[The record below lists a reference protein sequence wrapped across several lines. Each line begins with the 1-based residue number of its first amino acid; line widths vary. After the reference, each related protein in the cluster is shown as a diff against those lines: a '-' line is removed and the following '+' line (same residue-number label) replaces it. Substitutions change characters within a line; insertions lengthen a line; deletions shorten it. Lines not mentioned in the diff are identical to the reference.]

1 MTAMLVFGLL
11 LGMRHALDADHLA
24 AVATLVSRHN
34 RPGDALRQG
43 VAWGIGHTLTLL
55 LFGSLVI
62 WMDSMIPEQLA
73 RGLELLVGLMLVV
86 LGLDVLRRMYRDRI
100 HVHIHR
106 HGEQRHLH
114 LHSHRGESGVAH
126 EPDHHHHPH
135 PASLP
140 LRALFIGIM
149 HGLAG
154 SAALILL
161 TLETVGSPWL
171 GMAYM
176 GLFGIGS
183 IIGMALLS
191 LVMAIPLRQSARGLG
206 WFHHGLPLV
215 VGAAS
220 VFLGIHLVMDIVTA
234 GPIV

>member
-43 VAWGIGHTLTLL
+43 VAWGVGHTLTLL
-55 LFGSLVI
+55 VFGSLVI

-73 RGLELLVGLMLVV
+73 RGLELLVGLMLVA
-86 LGLDVLRRMYRDRI
+86 LGLDVLRRLYRDRL
-100 HVHIHR
+100 HVHVHS

-114 LHSHRGESGVAH
+114 VHSHRAESGTAH
-126 EPDHHHHPH
+126 DPGHHCHPH
-135 PASLP
+135 PAGLP

-161 TLETVGSPWL
+161 ALETVASPWL
-171 GMAYM
+171 GMVYM

-206 WFHHGLPLV
+206 WFHHGLQMV
-215 VGAAS
+215 VGAVS
-220 VFLGIHLVMDIVTA
+220 VFLGIDLVMDIMAA

>member
-43 VAWGIGHTLTLL
+43 LAWGVGHTLTLL
-55 LFGSLVI
+55 VFGSLVI
-62 WMDSMIPEQLA
+62 WMDRMIPEHLA
-73 RGLELLVGLMLVV
+73 QGLELLVGLMLVV
-86 LGLDVLRRMYRDRI
+86 LGLDVLRRLYRDRLQ
-100 HVHIHR
+100 VH
-106 HGEQRHLH
+106 G
-114 LHSHRGESGVAH
+114 
-126 EPDHHHHPH
+126 HPH
-135 PASLP
+135 GGLHAHGHPGGLAAGSDPGQPGHPHRAGPP

-149 HGLAG
+149 HGMAG

-191 LVMAIPLRQSARGLG
+191 LVMAIPLRRSARGLG
-206 WFHHGLPLV
+206 WFHNSLQMV

-220 VFLGIHLVMDIVTA
+220 VFLGMQLVTDILALGLMV
-234 GPIV
+234 